1 MQGIC
6 PRCGLPTE
14 LCVCGEISR
23 EQQKISI
30 YSETRRFG
38 KVVTVIEGLDEKK
51 SDLKELLKKLKSK
64 MACGGTIRE
73 KGLELQGDHKD
84 RIKEVLVELGFL
96 PESIDV
102 IG

>member
-1 MQGIC
+1 
-6 PRCGLPTE
+6 
-14 LCVCGEISR
+14 
-23 EQQKISI
+23 
-30 YSETRRFG
+30 
-38 KVVTVIEGLDEKK
+38 VIEGLDEKK
-51 SDLKELLKKLKSK
+51 SDLKELLKKLKSR

>member
-23 EQQKISI
+23 EQQKISV
-30 YSETRRFG
+30 YSEVRKFG

-51 SDLKELLKKLKSK
+51 SDLKELLKKLKSR

-73 KGLELQGDHKD
+73 RGLELQGDHKD
-84 RIKEVLVELGFL
+84 KIKEVLVELGFL